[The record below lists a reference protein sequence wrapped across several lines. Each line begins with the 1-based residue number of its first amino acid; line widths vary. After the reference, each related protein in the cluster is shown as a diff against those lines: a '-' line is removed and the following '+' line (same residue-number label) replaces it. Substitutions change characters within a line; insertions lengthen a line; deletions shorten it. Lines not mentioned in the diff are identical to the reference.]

1 MVGWI
6 VFPSGEWYSAMGI
19 WAYLSVAGNNW
30 CKNLT
35 KLHGVTVSHS
45 LFYEFG
51 LGLKRPK
58 LKSCGYVSYSSK
70 RELLFV
76 VSLGRDQ
83 SLRRFKNLMEP
94 CSIFGNSLNGER
106 I

>member
-51 LGLKRPK
+51 LGLKLPK

-70 RELLFV
+70 GSCYLLY
-76 VSLGRDQ
+76 LWGGI
-83 SLRRFKNLMEP
+83 LRRFKNLMEP